1 VVERAGVVNVEI
13 EVEVGEA
20 VAVRQTSG

>member
-1 VVERAGVVNVEI
+1 VDERAVEVNV
-13 EVEVGEA
+13 EVEVGEV

>member
-1 VVERAGVVNVEI
+1 VGERAGAVNVDV